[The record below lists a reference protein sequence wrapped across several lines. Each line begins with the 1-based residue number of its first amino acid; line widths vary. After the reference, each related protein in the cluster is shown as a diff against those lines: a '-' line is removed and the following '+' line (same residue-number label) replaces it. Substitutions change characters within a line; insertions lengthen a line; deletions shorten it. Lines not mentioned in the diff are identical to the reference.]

1 MDIYA
6 KAMEYFQYTVEMR
19 RHFHEYPECG
29 PEEQKETMA
38 FVEEQLSQM
47 DIPFVRVPEG
57 GIFAFLTGPKE
68 GKTVLLR
75 ADMDALPIEEDANNL
90 VGPKVAVS
98 KVPGVM
104 HGCGHDGHMAMLLT
118 EAKILGE
125 MREQLPGTVLFMF
138 EEGEE
143 GHLNVRQL
151 VRYMDEAGLRPDTC
165 YGTHVRWDIPAGK
178 VACYDGS
185 AMSGLYHFE
194 LTIHGQSGHGS
205 RPDLAHSTLD
215 CFCQIYDAM
224 QTLRLRYSRPDD
236 TLTWSIGRLHAGE
249 RFNVI
254 PDALVCE
261 GSIRMMDR
269 ACGAEVWK
277 EFRRI
282 LDALCPLNYCTYTL
296 EVRQF
301 LLPVHNNSACC
312 QVFRRAVSKYL
323 GEETLIDCQPWM
335 GSDTYSFLTS
345 MIPGIY
351 SFVGIRNP
359 ALGSGAN
366 HHTPQFDL
374 DESALPLGVTAAVGY
389 VLEYFRAP
397 ADTSDFVPVEK
408 DMKSL
413 IAMLNAS

>member
-1 MDIYA
+1 MDVYA
-6 KAMEYFQYTVEMR
+6 KATEYFRDTVQMR
-19 RHFHEYPECG
+19 RHLHENPESG
-29 PEEQKETMA
+29 PAEQKKTME
-38 FVEEQLSQM
+38 FVEEQLAQM
-47 DIPFVRVPEG
+47 EIPFVRVPGG
-57 GIFAFLTGPKE
+57 GIFGFLKGPKA

-75 ADMDALPIEEDANNL
+75 ADMDALPIQEDANNL
-90 VGPKVAVS
+90 AGPKVSVS

-104 HGCGHDGHMAMLLT
+104 HGCGHDGHTAMLLT
-118 EAKILGE
+118 EAKILKE
-125 MREQLPGTVLFMF
+125 MESELPGTVVLMF

-143 GHLNVRQL
+143 GHLNIEHMC
-151 VRYMDEAGLRPDTC
+151 RYMDEMGIRPDTC
-165 YGTHVRWDIPAGK
+165 YGAHVRWDIPTGK
-178 VACYDGS
+178 VACYDGA

-224 QTLRLRYSRPDD
+224 QTLRLRYSKPDD

-254 PDALVCE
+254 PDELVCE

-296 EVRQF
+296 KVRQF

-312 QVFRRAVSKYL
+312 QVFRQAVSKYL
-323 GEETLIDCQPWM
+323 GAEKLMDCQPWM
-335 GSDTYSFLTS
+335 GSDTYSYLTS
-345 MIPGIY
+345 MMPGIY
-351 SFVGIRNP
+351 TFVGIQNP

-374 DESALPLGVTAAVGY
+374 DEDALPLGVTAAVGY
-389 VLEYFRAP
+389 VLEYFSTP
-397 ADTSDFVPVEK
+397 ADTADFIPVEK

-413 IAMLNAS
+413 IAMLHAS